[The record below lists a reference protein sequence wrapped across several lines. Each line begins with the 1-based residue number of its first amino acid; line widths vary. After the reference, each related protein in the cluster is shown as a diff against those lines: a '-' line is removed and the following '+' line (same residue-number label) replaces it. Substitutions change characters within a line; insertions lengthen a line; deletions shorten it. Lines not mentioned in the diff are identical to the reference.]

1 MSLTTLSPSVY
12 RAVLRREVTTTLHNR
27 FVQVFALVAWT
38 GSGAVVLLSGRA
50 EAVPYGLLLLFLYLV
65 PLFGLL
71 VGVSAAHEETEERA
85 FLWSQPVPRSL
96 FVLSKAVTLVGALT
110 AVLLGALLA
119 GVVAGAG
126 AGALGLLG
134 ALGTGLVLVSVSA
147 GLTVGQY
154 TTSPARGL
162 MVGLVVWVGAF
173 ALYDAV
179 ALALSGLDVT
189 QQLPALWVG
198 LLLLNPID
206 AVRLAGLFALE
217 GVPFSTPG
225 EATWM
230 ADLVAWLPA
239 WVAGLT
245 AGWTAALLA
254 LACRRLRRL
263 DL

>member
-1 MSLTTLSPSVY
+1 
-12 RAVLRREVTTTLHNR
+12 
-27 FVQVFALVAWT
+27 
-38 GSGAVVLLSGRA
+38 
-50 EAVPYGLLLLFLYLV
+50 
-65 PLFGLL
+65 
-71 VGVSAAHEETEERA
+71 
-85 FLWSQPVPRSL
+85 
-96 FVLSKAVTLVGALT
+96 VLSKAVTLVGALT